1 MIRSALRA
9 EATAA
14 RCRPRHLAN
23 GPAGGAQTT
32 VNSALQ
38 GAECQTCDLSGNSLS
53 DPWQTLRTAS
63 TDWPELRQVGTEAM
77 LKTRGVGDRME
88 RKSRIQKLEEEPP
101 PPPPQ
106 WLSKTSAVGGVSV
119 HWHGQRPPCTGTSD
133 TAAGSQPPAQGP
145 AAHPAGTTPWLR
157 ARGTDC
163 GSGGP
168 QAEQA
173 SS

>member
-14 RCRPRHLAN
+14 RCRPRRLAN

-63 TDWPELRQVGTEAM
+63 TDWPELCQVGTEAT
-77 LKTRGVGDRME
+77 LKKRGVGDRME

-101 PPPPQ
+101 PPHSGYLRPLRWAGCLCTGTASAPP
-106 WLSKTSAVGGVSV
+106 
-119 HWHGQRPPCTGTSD
+119 RTGTSD

-145 AAHPAGTTPWLR
+145 AAHPAVTTPWLR